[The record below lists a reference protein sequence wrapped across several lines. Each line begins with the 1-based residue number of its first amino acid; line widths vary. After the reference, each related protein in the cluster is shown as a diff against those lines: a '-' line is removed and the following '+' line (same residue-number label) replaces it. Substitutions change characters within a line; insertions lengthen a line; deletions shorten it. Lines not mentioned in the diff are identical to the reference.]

1 MMFLLVKLLVL
12 DVKYVDTCVDGP
24 SLLIAFGNV
33 SQLCEDSGCPSVDKN
48 SLLKLV
54 P

>member
-1 MMFLLVKLLVL
+1 MMFLLIELLVL

-24 SLLIAFGNV
+24 ALLIGSGNV
-33 SQLCEDSGCPSVDKN
+33 GQLCEDFGCPSVDRN